1 MAGSSD
7 TFGNDPLDYGSYG
20 SGSVQTLVDASSGI
34 NSGWAFDIPKTP
46 DTATTNAIQS
56 MAPVQAASTSDNDYS
71 RFWQGLVGSVV
82 NTGVAVVAKQNG
94 LVQPAS
100 TTPVATTP
108 PPNPNRGL
116 LLVGLVVV
124 VALVVTHKG

>member
-1 MAGSSD
+1 MSGSSS
-7 TFGNDPLDYGSYG
+7 TFGNDPLDYGAYG
-20 SGSVQTLVDASSGI
+20 SGSVGTLVDASTGF
-34 NSGWAFDIPKTP
+34 NAGWSFDIPKTP
-46 DTATTNAIQS
+46 DTATTNAVQS
-56 MAPVQAASTSDNDYS
+56 MAPVDASDSGDNSYS

-82 NTGVAVVAKQNG
+82 NTGVSVVAQRNG

-124 VALVVTHKG
+124 VVLVAAHKG